1 MSKEKIIYPDT
12 VNADLTVERYRE
24 INGRI
29 SKKEKDILYL
39 LSSYSKFIGRTAL
52 SDPGLISALTSGTF
66 LKKKKELTDYNAEL
80 LFILENTAG
89 EEDFGSRLRTYKYRE
104 FARILYKDI
113 TIKTD
118 FISILE
124 ELSDLAEAIVNIVYI
139 YFELSLETKKYG
151 RFFILAMGKLGGRLL
166 NLSSDVDL
174 IYIFKEKKNNDC
186 FFKLAEKITKTIS
199 SLTDRGFLYRVDLG
213 LRPGGNKSTIAVP
226 YEGAVE
232 HYYYWGDTWERAALI
247 QARPISGDIE
257 LGNRFIRDIDQFVY
271 KKSLDYESIED
282 LKDMKLKLDQLK
294 KLDDVKLG
302 KGGIREIEFFVQANQ
317 LVSAGQFQELKGL
330 NPMECL
336 DPLRKR
342 KILTRENVDD
352 LARDYIFLRKV
363 EHNLQIVDE
372 LQTQKIPSDKK
383 ELLKLS
389 NRLGI
394 KTVKSF
400 QKKYHETTENV
411 SSIYNKLFLE
421 STEKIEEY
429 VNEFW
434 HLADFLTEGNIS
446 EEEAVDSLKNL
457 GFQNPNLAVDL
468 ISTLI
473 DTKRGALT
481 QKGRMFS
488 RRIIPAFLGA
498 VLKSYNPDI
507 ALLNLERFIT
517 SIGWKSSIYA
527 VLLENPELLKLLSRF
542 FSTSGVLS
550 NFLIRHPEYLDVLTQ
565 RYSQSTFSDG
575 SEMAGAIREL
585 VENENDYEGKLNALR
600 HFKHVETLKLC
611 LRDLNRE
618 VDSEF
623 VAHYLSMIAGS
634 ILSVAL
640 ELAISET
647 RFKYREKSALN
658 KICILAMGKFG
669 SSEMS
674 YNSDLD
680 IIFIYEGNDHES
692 YSRIG
697 QRLISI
703 LSVPTIEG
711 ACYEVDLD
719 LRPSGRSGTLVT
731 SYESFKKYHEESAQL
746 WERQALIRAV
756 PCAGDKKLSEK
767 VLETVTDYVYYKP
780 LDDNFFLEINRLRN
794 RMEKELAKESVSK
807 VNIKTGKGGLVDI
820 EFVVQMLQ
828 LRYGKKYRSIR
839 HGNTLE
845 AIKALGNRGLIEPE
859 ETSCL
864 VEGYSFLKR
873 MENLLRLLKDKSIS
887 EVKDSDF
894 DRLAIESRTYKTGKE
909 LKNRYKDITHQI
921 RGIYRKYFKL

>member
-1 MSKEKIIYPDT
+1 MSKVNTIFPDT
-12 VNADLTVERYRE
+12 VNAELAVERYGE

-39 LSSYSKFIGRTAL
+39 LSSHSRFIGQAAL
-52 SDPGLISALTSGTF
+52 SDPGLIALLTTGSF

-80 LFILENTAG
+80 IDILNNSAG
-89 EEDFGSRLRTYKYRE
+89 EDEFGCRLRIYKYRE

-113 TIKTD
+113 SLKAS
-118 FISILE
+118 FITILE
-124 ELSDLAEAIVNIVYI
+124 ELSDLAEAIINTVYL
-139 YFELSLETKKYG
+139 YFEKSLDTKKHG

-174 IYIFKEKKNNDC
+174 VYVFKEKKETDC

-199 SLTDRGFLYRVDLG
+199 SITDKGFLYRVDLG

-232 HYYYWGDTWERAALI
+232 HYFYWGDTWERAALI

-257 LGNRFIRDIDQFVY
+257 LGNKFIRGIDQFVY

-282 LKDMKLKLDQLK
+282 LKDMKVKLDQLK

-317 LVSAGQFQELKGL
+317 LVNAGQFQELKGL
-330 NPMECL
+330 NPVDCL
-336 DPLRKR
+336 NPLRKR

-352 LARDYIFLRKV
+352 LERNYIFLRRV

-372 LQTQKIPSDKK
+372 LQTQKIPSDKD
-383 ELLKLS
+383 ELIKLS
-389 NRLGI
+389 KRLGI
-394 KTVKSF
+394 KTVKIF
-400 QKKYHETTENV
+400 QKEYLETTDNV
-411 SSIYNKLFLE
+411 SLIYNKLFFE
-421 STEKIEEY
+421 STKKIEEY
-429 VNEFW
+429 GNEFW

-457 GFQNPNLAVDL
+457 GFENPNLAVDL
-468 ISTLI
+468 ISALL

-488 RRIIPAFLGA
+488 RRVIPAFLGA
-498 VLKSYNPDI
+498 VLKSYNPDV
-507 ALLNLERFIT
+507 ALLNLERFVT

-565 RYSQSTFSDG
+565 RYSQSHYSDKN
-575 SEMAGAIREL
+575 EMTDVVREL
-585 VENENDYEGKLNALR
+585 IENEDDYEGKLNALR
-600 HFKHVETLKLC
+600 HFKHVETLKIC

-618 VDSEF
+618 LDSVF
-623 VAHYLSMIAGS
+623 VAYYLSMIASS
-634 ILSVAL
+634 ILTVAL

-647 RFKYREKSALN
+647 KLKYRKRSGLN

-692 YSRIG
+692 YSKVG

-756 PCAGDKKLSEK
+756 PSAGDKKLSEK
-767 VLETVTDYVYYKP
+767 VLKTVTDYVYYKP
-780 LDDNFFLEINRLRN
+780 LDDNFYLEINRLRN

-820 EFVVQMLQ
+820 EFIVQMLQ

-845 AIKALGNRGLIEPE
+845 AIKALGNKGLVDPKEV
-859 ETSCL
+859 SCL
-864 VEGYSFLKR
+864 VEGYRFLKR

-887 EVKDSDF
+887 DVKDSDF
-894 DRLAIESRTYKTGKE
+894 DRLAIESRTYKKGKE

-921 RGIYRKYFKL
+921 RDIYRKYFNL

>member
-1 MSKEKIIYPDT
+1 MSKQKIIYPDT
-12 VNADLTVERYRE
+12 VNADLTVERYKG
-24 INGRI
+24 IYGRI
-29 SKKEKDILYL
+29 TKKEKDILYL
-39 LSSYSKFIGRTAL
+39 LASYSKFIGRAAL
-52 SDPGLISALTSGTF
+52 SDRDLIRNLSSGVF
-66 LKKKKELTDYNAEL
+66 LKKKKELKNYNDDL
-80 LFILENTAG
+80 KLILENSVS

-104 FARILYKDI
+104 FARIIFKDI
-113 TIKTD
+113 TLKTD
-118 FISILE
+118 FISIME
-124 ELSDLAEAIVNIVYI
+124 ELSDLAEAIIDIVYS
-139 YFELSLETKKYG
+139 YFEKIMETQKYG

-174 IYIFKEKKNNDC
+174 IYIFDQKKDSDC
-186 FFKLAEKITKTIS
+186 FFNLAEKITKTIGS
-199 SLTDRGFLYRVDLG
+199 FTDRGFLYRVDLG

-226 YEGAVE
+226 YDGAVE
-232 HYYYWGDTWERAALI
+232 HYYYWGDTWERAAFI

-257 LGNRFIRDIDQFVY
+257 LGNRFLIDIDQFVY

-317 LVSAGQFQELKGL
+317 LVNAGQFQELKGL
-330 NPMECL
+330 NPMDCL
-336 DPLRKR
+336 KPLRKR
-342 KILTRENVDD
+342 KIITKENVDD
-352 LARDYIFLRKV
+352 IENDYIFLRKV

-372 LQTQKIPSDKK
+372 LQTQKIPTDKD

-389 NRLGI
+389 KRLGI

-400 QKKYHETTENV
+400 QKKYHDTTENV

-421 STEKIEEY
+421 SKEKIEEY
-429 VNEFW
+429 GNEFW
-434 HLADFLTEGNIS
+434 HLADFLTEGNIT
-446 EEEAVDSLKNL
+446 EQEAVDSLKKL
-457 GFQNPNLAVDL
+457 GFENPNLAVDL

-473 DTKRGALT
+473 DTKRGGLT

-488 RRIIPAFLGA
+488 RRVIPAFLGA
-498 VLKSYNPDI
+498 VLKSYNPDV
-507 ALLNLERFIT
+507 ALLNLERFIS

-527 VLLENPELLKLLSRF
+527 VLLENPELLKLLSMF

-565 RYSQSTFSDG
+565 RYSQSNFSDRI
-575 SEMAGAIREL
+575 EMTDAIRDL
-585 VENENDYEGKLNALR
+585 VENEDDYEGKLNALR

-623 VAHYLSMIAGS
+623 VAKYLSIIAAS
-634 ILSVAL
+634 ILTVAL

-647 RFKYREKSALN
+647 KLKYKNKSALN

-692 YSRIG
+692 YSRVG

-703 LSVPTIEG
+703 LSVPTVEG

-731 SYESFKKYHEESAQL
+731 SYDSFQHYHEESAQL

-756 PCAGDKKLSEK
+756 PSAGDKKLSEK
-767 VLETVTDYVYYKP
+767 VQKTVTNYVYYKP
-780 LDDNFFLEINRLRN
+780 LAEDFYVEINRLRN
-794 RMEKELAKESVSK
+794 RMEKELAKESLSK

-828 LRYGKKYRSIR
+828 LQYGKKYQSIR
-839 HGNTLE
+839 YGNTLE
-845 AIKALGNRGLIEPE
+845 AIKALGNKGLLKKE
-859 ETSCL
+859 EAKCL
-864 VEGYSFLKR
+864 DEGYRFLKR

-887 EVKDSDF
+887 DVKDSDF
-894 DRLAIESRTYKTGKE
+894 DRLVIESRTFKTGKE

-921 RGIYRKYFKL
+921 RAIYRKYFKL

>member
-1 MSKEKIIYPDT
+1 MSKEKIVYPDR
-12 VNADLTVERYRE
+12 VNADLAVERYKE

-29 SKKEKDILYL
+29 GKKEKDILYL
-39 LSSYSKFIGRTAL
+39 LSSHSKFIGRAAL
-52 SDPGLISALTSGTF
+52 SDPGLIGAATSGNF
-66 LKKKKELTDYNAEL
+66 LKKKKELSDYNAEL
-80 LFILENTAG
+80 VDIQNASTG
-89 EEDFGSRLRTYKYRE
+89 EEDFGSSLRIYKYRE

-113 TIKTD
+113 ALKTD

-124 ELSDLAEAIVNIVYI
+124 ELSDLAEAIINSVCI
-139 YFELSLETKKYG
+139 YFEKSLETEKYG
-151 RFFILAMGKLGGRLL
+151 SFFILAMGKLGGRLL

-174 IYIFKEKKNNDC
+174 IYIFKEKKESEC
-186 FFKLAEKITKTIS
+186 FFKLAEKITKVIGSVTEQ
-199 SLTDRGFLYRVDLG
+199 GFLYRVDLG

-232 HYYYWGDTWERAALI
+232 HYFYWGDTWERAALI
-247 QARPISGDIE
+247 QARPISGDIN
-257 LGNRFIRDIDQFVY
+257 LGNRFIKDIDQFVY
-271 KKSLDYESIED
+271 KKSLDFESIED
-282 LKDMKLKLDQLK
+282 LKDMKVKLDQLK
-294 KLDDVKLG
+294 KENDVKLG

-317 LVSAGQFQELKGL
+317 LVNAGQFEELKGL
-330 NPMECL
+330 NPMDCL
-336 DPLRKR
+336 DPLKKR
-342 KILTRENVDD
+342 KIISQENVDN
-352 LARDYIFLRKV
+352 LLRDYIFLRRV

-372 LQTQKIPSDKK
+372 LQTQKIPSDKN

-389 NRLGI
+389 NRLGL

-400 QKKYHETTENV
+400 QKEYLKTTNNV

-421 STEKIEEY
+421 STKKIEEY
-429 VNEFW
+429 GNEFW

-446 EEEAVDSLKNL
+446 EEEAVNSLKNL
-457 GFQNPNLAVDL
+457 GFENPNLAVDL

-473 DTKRGALT
+473 DSKRGALT

-488 RRIIPAFLGA
+488 RRVIPAFLGA
-498 VLKSYNPDI
+498 VLKSYNPDV

-527 VLLENPELLKLLSRF
+527 VLLENPELLNLLSMF

-565 RYSQSTFSDG
+565 RYAQSEYLGTG
-575 SEMAGAIREL
+575 EMTKVLRDFLDE
-585 VENENDYEGKLNALR
+585 EEDYEGKLNALR

-618 VDSEF
+618 VDTVF
-623 VAHYLSMIAGS
+623 VAHYLSMIAS
-634 ILSVAL
+634 SVLTVAL

-647 RFKYREKSALN
+647 KLKLKKRKGLN

-680 IIFIYEGNDHES
+680 IIFIYEGDDHES
-692 YSRIG
+692 YSRVG

-731 SYESFKKYHEESAQL
+731 SYESFKKYHDESAQL
-746 WERQALIRAV
+746 WERQSLIRAL
-756 PCAGDKKLSEK
+756 PCAGDKKLSDK
-767 VLETVTDYVYYKP
+767 VSKTVTDYVYNRP
-780 LDDNFFLEINRLRN
+780 LDENFYLEINRLRN
-794 RMEKELAKESVSK
+794 RMEKELAKESISK
-807 VNIKTGKGGLVDI
+807 VNIKTGKGGLVDV
-820 EFVVQMLQ
+820 EFIVQMLQ
-828 LRYGKKYRSIR
+828 LRYGKKYPSVR
-839 HGNTLE
+839 HGNTLL
-845 AIKALGNRGLIEPE
+845 AIEALGKKGLLEPKE
-859 ETSCL
+859 VSGL
-864 VEGYSFLKR
+864 VYGYRFLKR
-873 MENLLRLLKDKSIS
+873 MENHLRLLNDKSIS
-887 EVKDSDF
+887 DIKDSDF
-894 DRLAIESRTYKTGKE
+894 DRLAIESKTSGSGKE

-921 RGIYRKYFKL
+921 RDIYGKYFNL

>member
-1 MSKEKIIYPDT
+1 LAKEKIIYPDT
-12 VNADLTVERYRE
+12 VNADLAVERYKE
-24 INGRI
+24 INRRI
-29 SKKEKDILYL
+29 GKKEKDILYL
-39 LSSYSKFIGRTAL
+39 LSSHSRFIGRVSL
-52 SDPGLISALTSGTF
+52 SDPGLVAYVTSGNF
-66 LKKKKELTDYNAEL
+66 QKKKKELPDYNDEL
-80 LFILENTAG
+80 AKILNESTG
-89 EEDFGSRLRTYKYRE
+89 EEDFGSRLRIYKYRE
-104 FARILYKDI
+104 FARIIYKDI
-113 TIKTD
+113 ALKTD

-124 ELSDLAEAIVNIVYI
+124 ELSDLAEAIINVVYL
-139 YFELSLETKKYG
+139 YFEKNLETKKYG
-151 RFFILAMGKLGGRLL
+151 HFFILAMGKLGGRLL

-174 IYIFKEKKNNDC
+174 IYIFKEKKDYDC

-199 SLTDRGFLYRVDLG
+199 SVTDQGFLYRVDLG

-232 HYYYWGDTWERAALI
+232 HYFYWGDTWERAALI
-247 QARPISGDIE
+247 QARPISGNIE
-257 LGNRFIRDIDQFVY
+257 LGNRFIKDIDQFVY

-282 LKDMKLKLDQLK
+282 LKDMKVKLDQLK

-317 LVSAGQFQELKGL
+317 LVNAGQFQELKGL
-330 NPMECL
+330 NPMDCL

-342 KILTRENVDD
+342 KILTRGNMDD
-352 LARDYIFLRKV
+352 LTRDYIFLRRV

-372 LQTQKIPSDKK
+372 LQTQKIPTDKN

-400 QKKYHETTENV
+400 QKEYLKTTDNV
-411 SSIYNKLFLE
+411 SSIYNKLFFE

-429 VNEFW
+429 GNEFW

-457 GFQNPNLAVDL
+457 GFENPNLAVDL

-488 RRIIPAFLGA
+488 RRVIPAFLGA
-498 VLKSYNPDI
+498 VLKSYNPDV

-565 RYSQSTFSDG
+565 RYSQSNYSDKN
-575 SEMAGAIREL
+575 EMADVVRGLI
-585 VENENDYEGKLNALR
+585 ENEDDYEGKLNALR

-618 VDSEF
+618 LDSVF
-623 VAHYLSMIAGS
+623 VAHYLSMIASS
-634 ILSVAL
+634 ILTVAL
-640 ELAISET
+640 ELAIRET
-647 RFKYREKSALN
+647 RLKYRKKSSLN

-692 YSRIG
+692 YSRVG

-756 PCAGDKKLSEK
+756 PSAGDKKLSEK
-767 VLETVTDYVYYKP
+767 VLKTVTDYVYNKP
-780 LDDNFFLEINRLRN
+780 LDDNFYLEINRLRN

-820 EFVVQMLQ
+820 EFIVQMLQ
-828 LRYGKKYRSIR
+828 LRYGKKNRSIR

-845 AIKALGNRGLIEPE
+845 AINALGDKGLVGPKEASCLIE
-859 ETSCL
+859 
-864 VEGYSFLKR
+864 GYKFLKR

-887 EVKDSDF
+887 DVKDSDF
-894 DRLAIESRTYKTGKE
+894 DRLAIESRTYKKGKE
-909 LKNRYKDITHQI
+909 LKNRYKYITHQI
-921 RGIYRKYFKL
+921 RNIYRKYFKL

>member
-1 MSKEKIIYPDT
+1 LSKKNNIFPDT
-12 VNADLTVERYRE
+12 VNADLALERYSE
-24 INGRI
+24 INGRTG
-29 SKKEKDILYL
+29 KKEKEILYL
-39 LSSYSKFIGRTAL
+39 LSSHSRFAGRAAL
-52 SDPGLISALTSGTF
+52 SDPGMIASITSANF
-66 LKKKKELTDYNAEL
+66 LKKKKELNDYNQDLIDIINNSE
-80 LFILENTAG
+80 G
-89 EEDFGSRLRTYKYRE
+89 EEDFGSRLRIYKYRE

-113 TIKTD
+113 SLKTD

-124 ELSDLAEAIVNIVYI
+124 ELSDLAESIINAVCV
-139 YFELSLETKKYG
+139 YFEKSLDTKKHG
-151 RFFILAMGKLGGRLL
+151 SFFILAMGKLGGRLL

-174 IYIFKEKKNNDC
+174 IYVFSQKKETDC
-186 FFKLAEKITKTIS
+186 FFKLAEKITRSIS
-199 SLTDRGFLYRVDLG
+199 SVTDQGFLYRVDLG

-247 QARPISGDIE
+247 QARAISGDIE
-257 LGNRFIRDIDQFVY
+257 LGNKFIKDLDQFVY

-282 LKDMKLKLDQLK
+282 LKDMKVKLDQLK

-317 LVSAGQFQELKGL
+317 LVNAGQFEELKGL
-330 NPMECL
+330 NPMDCL
-336 DPLRKR
+336 DPLMKR
-342 KILTRENVDD
+342 KIITPEEVKELRS
-352 LARDYIFLRKV
+352 DYIFLRRV

-372 LQTQKIPSDKK
+372 LQTQKIPSDKD
-383 ELLKLS
+383 ELLKLAK
-389 NRLGI
+389 RLGLESV
-394 KTVKSF
+394 KTF
-400 QKKYHETTENV
+400 QKEYLKTTDNV

-421 STEKIEEY
+421 STQKIEEY
-429 VNEFW
+429 GNEFW

-446 EEEAVDSLKNL
+446 EEEAVDALKKL
-457 GFQNPNLAVDL
+457 GFENPNLAVDL

-488 RRIIPAFLGA
+488 RRVIPAFLGA
-498 VLKSYNPDI
+498 VLKSYNPDV

-527 VLLENPELLKLLSRF
+527 VLLENPDLLNLISRF

-565 RYSQSTFSDG
+565 RYAQSEYSGIDEMTDILRG
-575 SEMAGAIREL
+575 LVDSEE
-585 VENENDYEGKLNALR
+585 DYEGKLNALR

-618 VDSEF
+618 VDSVF
-623 VAHYLSMIAGS
+623 VAKYLTLIANS
-634 ILSVAL
+634 VLRVAL

-647 RFKYREKSALN
+647 KHKYKKRSGLN

-680 IIFIYEGNDHES
+680 IIFIYEGSDHES
-692 YSRIG
+692 YSRVG

-731 SYESFKKYHEESAQL
+731 SYESFKNYHEDSAQL
-746 WERQALIRAV
+746 WERQSLIRAV
-756 PCAGDKKLSEK
+756 PCAGDKKLSDK
-767 VLETVTDYVYYKP
+767 VAGTVTDFVYNRP
-780 LDDNFFLEINRLRN
+780 LDKDFYLEINRLRG
-794 RMEKELAKESVSK
+794 RMEKELAKESLSK
-807 VNIKTGKGGLVDI
+807 VNIKTGKGGVVDI
-820 EFVVQMLQ
+820 EFIVQMLQ
-828 LRYGKKYRSIR
+828 LRYGKKYPSIR
-839 HGNTLE
+839 HGNTLD
-845 AIKALGNRGLIEPE
+845 AINALGDKNILEKNE
-859 ETSCL
+859 VTEL
-864 VEGYSFLKR
+864 EEGYRFLRR
-873 MENLLRLLKDKSIS
+873 MENLMRLLNDKSIS
-887 EVKDSDF
+887 DIKDSDF
-894 DRLAIESRTYKTGKE
+894 DRLSIESKTCKTGKE
-909 LKNRYKDITHQI
+909 LKNRYKDMTHQI
-921 RGIYRKYFKL
+921 RDIYGKYFNL